1 MWSPA
6 GRGSISDERERALEE
21 VESAPLRRSN
31 MTSPHTHR
39 GRVYRRCACRHAGKQ
54 LGARCPE
61 LTSNARHG
69 TWTFAVDMPSLTGKR
84 ATLRRGGYATRKA
97 ATAALTRVLDCERSG
112 IWLD

>member
-1 MWSPA
+1 
-6 GRGSISDERERALEE
+6 
-21 VESAPLRRSN
+21 

-54 LGARCPE
+54 LGAHCPE

-84 ATLRRGGYATRKA
+84 TTMRRGGFPTRKGCDRR
-97 ATAALTRVLDCERSG
+97 TDPCPRVRALRDLARRPADRRRVPHHLVGREVPNA
-112 IWLD
+112 